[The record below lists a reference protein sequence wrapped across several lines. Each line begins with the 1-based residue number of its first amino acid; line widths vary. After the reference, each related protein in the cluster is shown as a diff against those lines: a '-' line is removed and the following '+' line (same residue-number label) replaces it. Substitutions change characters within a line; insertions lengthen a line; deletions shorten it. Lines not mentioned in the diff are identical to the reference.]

1 MILKELRDI
10 IIPYELISK
19 NLGYRNISF
28 KDKMNI
34 IINNKKLIHMF
45 DDDIDQ
51 CILHALNMYD
61 NLNSFVLF
69 GKNKTNAYKYFM
81 NDFNNQYSLYGIK
94 HINLKSSSICKIMY
108 QLLFPQMIIKNKK
121 EFEDYLKEIFPFL
134 YNYDGDTIDITILV
148 VCKRD
153 NNKKFPINSII
164 ESDFIMFIPN
174 TKEEI
179 KHCASLF
186 FCSGSLK
193 FIEIQNFEFFLTKD
207 NENSKKM
214 FLKFRKWLNV
224 NVDLI
229 NQQQFM
235 LFSSVILYL
244 IGHRSM
250 NDLDLYVH
258 NVSTEIE
265 EKLNE
270 FNNNQIYD
278 YIDFKVK
285 GTNNWPIYWN
295 KWLDEWSNK
304 CGAKYFEE
312 ILANPKYHLY
322 FLGIKIISLDCDV
335 IRRLERNRPRAYADL
350 IALRK
355 RYQYKIFIP
364 PIPEIT
370 YKYESVIDKS
380 DEIKI
385 SIQTDIPKFI
395 NTIIYAL
402 QTRYRMKFTSD
413 EIRKELHMRIEQNK
427 LDVSKKRIKI
437 NITKK

>member
-153 NNKKFPINSII
+153 NNKRFPINSVI

-214 FLKFRKWLNV
+214 FLKFRKWLNI

-270 FNNNQIYD
+270 FNNNKIYD

-335 IRRLERNRPRAYADL
+335 IRRLERNRPR
-350 IALRK
+350 
-355 RYQYKIFIP
+355 
-364 PIPEIT
+364 EIGRAH
-370 YKYESVIDKS
+370 V
-380 DEIKI
+380 
-385 SIQTDIPKFI
+385 
-395 NTIIYAL
+395 
-402 QTRYRMKFTSD
+402 
-413 EIRKELHMRIEQNK
+413 
-427 LDVSKKRIKI
+427 
-437 NITKK
+437 